1 MDPPTDTIQI
11 QNVVG
16 STAIDQELDL
26 ERVAADLPRADYAP
40 ERFPGLTYRTEA
52 PTATSLIFRS
62 GKIVTTGAQSEDA
75 LHASLDQV
83 VEALRELGITVS
95 ETPEVTVQNLVS
107 SADLGKP
114 LHLNA
119 IAIGLGL
126 EHIEYEPE
134 QFPGLI
140 YRLDDPQVV
149 LLLFGSG
156 RLVITGAQTRGD
168 LNQALVTIT
177 ERLTELGML
186 E

>member
-1 MDPPTDTIQI
+1 MDPPIDTIQI

-16 STAIDQELDL
+16 STAIDQEFDL

-40 ERFPGLTYRTEA
+40 DRFPGITYRTEA

-83 VEALRELGITVS
+83 VDAVRELGITVS
-95 ETPEVTVQNLVS
+95 DTPEVTVQNIVS

-114 LHLNA
+114 LHLNV

-134 QFPGLI
+134 QFPGLV
-140 YRLDDPQVV
+140 YRLADPQVV
-149 LLLFGSG
+149 LLLFGSEK
-156 RLVITGAQTRGD
+156 LVITGAQTRD
-168 LNQALVTIT
+168 DINQALVAVT
-177 ERLTELGML
+177 ERLTELEL
-186 E
+186 VE

>member
-16 STAIDQELDL
+16 STAIGQELEL
-26 ERVAADLPRADYAP
+26 KRVAVDLPRADYAP
-40 ERFPGLTYRTEA
+40 ERSPGIIYRTEA
-52 PTATSLIFRS
+52 PAATSLIFRS
-62 GKIVTTGAQSEDA
+62 GKIVTAGAQSEDA
-75 LHASLDQV
+75 LHASLAQV
-83 VEALRELGITVS
+83 VDALRELGITVP
-95 ETPEVTVQNLVS
+95 ETPDVTVQNIVS
-107 SADLGKP
+107 NADLGQP

-126 EHIEYEPE
+126 ENLEYEPE
-134 QFPGLI
+134 QFPGLV

-156 RLVITGAQTRGD
+156 KLIITGAQTRND
-168 LNQALVTIT
+168 IDQALDTVTK
-177 ERLTELGML
+177 RLTELGML

>member
-26 ERVAADLPRADYAP
+26 ERVAADLPGADCTS
-40 ERFPGLTYRTEA
+40 ERFPGIRYRTET
-52 PTATSLIFRS
+52 PTATSFIFRS

-75 LHASLDQV
+75 LHAALDQV
-83 VEALRELGITVS
+83 VDALRELGITIS
-95 ETPEVTVQNLVS
+95 KTPEVTVQNIVS

-140 YRLDDPQVV
+140 YRLDDPPVV

-156 RLVITGAQTRGD
+156 KLVILGAQTRAD
-168 LNQALVTIT
+168 IEQALGAIT